1 MNNTT
6 WQMLV
11 AGFSACLFLASCGG
25 GGESTEPTEVIEA
38 SEVVTADVEQEVVDT
53 PVETAPEQ
61 PLQPVEQPATIIPE
75 LPASTAPETPS
86 EIPVQPPASTG
97 SVPVPV
103 LPPAVPQP
111 ESPTGTLPVPSPDQ
125 PVVIISK
132 PDEPALPETPPRAE
146 PEEPALPEKPPE
158 VEPEEPALPE
168 KPPEVEPEEPVL
180 PETPPEVEPEEP
192 ALPETPPEVEPEEP
206 ELPEKPPEV
215 EPEEPALPETPP
227 GVEPEEPELPETPPE
242 VEPEEPKLPEA
253 PPGVEPEEPELP
265 EAPPE
270 SDPNEPED
278 LPPGD
283 QPVPKLVW
291 SAPATRTDSS
301 PLKAWEVDKYQ
312 VWYGQERDNLTL
324 FDEVPGGPMTVELDV
339 SKLKPGYYFFAV
351 TVVDVNALESER
363 SEVVLKKVPD
373 DLLPSNG
380 EPLLASEESL
390 SDTNL

>member
-11 AGFSACLFLASCGG
+11 AGFSACLFVASCGDG
-25 GGESTEPTEVIEA
+25 SESTEPTEVIEA
-38 SEVVTADVEQEVVDT
+38 SGEVTADVEQEVVDT

-61 PLQPVEQPATIIPE
+61 PLQPVEQPATVIPE
-75 LPASTAPETPS
+75 LPASTVPEAPS
-86 EIPVQPPASTG
+86 EVPVQPQPPTSTG
-97 SVPVPV
+97 SVPVPA

-132 PDEPALPETPPRAE
+132 PDEPGLPEMPPG
-146 PEEPALPEKPPE
+146 
-158 VEPEEPALPE
+158 
-168 KPPEVEPEEPVL
+168 VEPEEPVL

-192 ALPETPPEVEPEEP
+192 ALPDAPPEVEPEEP
-206 ELPEKPPEV
+206 ALPETPPGV

-227 GVEPEEPELPETPPE
+227 GVEPEEPELPERPPE
-242 VEPEEPKLPEA
+242 
-253 PPGVEPEEPELP
+253 VEPEEPELP

-312 VWYGQERDNLTL
+312 VWYGQERENLTL
-324 FDEVPGGPMTVELDV
+324 LDEVPGGPMTVELDV

-351 TVVDVNALESER
+351 TVVDVNALQSER
-363 SEVVLKKVPD
+363 SAVILKKVPD

-390 SDTNL
+390 SNTNL